1 MTSASI
7 DTNVHL
13 LRGVVP
19 EALEEPAEAPFK
31 TAFTAQISRFRRLLS
46 KELGCPHD
54 QLVFDDINDVH
65 CNHCGRDFTG

>member
-7 DTNVHL
+7 ESNVHL
-13 LRGVVP
+13 LRGVLP
-19 EALEEPAEAPFK
+19 EAVAEPAEPPFK
-31 TAFTAQISRFRRLLS
+31 SAFAAQISRLRRLLS

-65 CNHCGRDFTG
+65 CNHCGKDFTG